1 MRNNSKKIIAV
12 LCALLLAVFAVLPS
26 FAAGTDAADADID
39 AIFGYIMREDGA
51 ADAQSWL
58 DGSLSAKAGTGAEWY
73 VIALR
78 QYRTGLDYTAYA
90 DALEAKMNA
99 GSVRGAVSRQRCALA
114 LAACGRADSA
124 AARAVC
130 DETPGTQGV
139 MSLIFGLNLLHAGV
153 PSTVHT
159 VAELTTA
166 LLGAQLADGGWTVMG
181 SASDVD
187 VTAMALQALAPGAD
201 DERVRAAVDA
211 ALGMLSAAQR
221 ENGTY
226 MSYGAENPESAAQTA
241 MALTALG
248 IDPAA
253 DPQFV
258 KNGASVIDGMM
269 SFRLADGGFAHKRD
283 GEANPTATVQ
293 SLLAL
298 ISVRRARAGLGPIYI
313 FDADAPAVSDTA
325 DTFPA
330 SDTAAV
336 TTSAATSSLPEA
348 TSSPAATDGASAD
361 KNQSS
366 RLIKPAVI
374 AAIALL
380 AAVAC
385 LVICLGSKKSGKKKL
400 KNCIFIIAVALA
412 LILFVAL
419 TRFSTPEDYY
429 SPTTS
434 DTRDTAGTVTL
445 SIRCDVAVGKV
456 QGDHIPADGVMLA
469 AVTVPFHDGDTVYD
483 ILIAAARQYRL
494 QIDATGNA
502 GMEYIA
508 GINYLYEFD
517 LGELSGWTYRVNG
530 TPPSVGCGSYHPADG
545 DTVEWIYTDGAEFN
559 TKD

>member
-26 FAAGTDAADADID
+26 FAADTGAADAEID

-51 ADAQSWL
+51 DDAQSWL
-58 DGSLSAKAGTGAEWY
+58 DGSLAAKAGTGAEWY

-78 QYRTGLDYTAYA
+78 QYRTGLDHTAYA

-139 MSLIFGLNLLHAGV
+139 MSLIFGLHLLRAGV

-159 VAELTTA
+159 VAELTSA

-221 ENGTY
+221 ENGSY

-248 IDPAA
+248 IDPAT
-253 DPQFV
+253 DPRFV
-258 KNGASVIDGMM
+258 KNGASVIDGIM
-269 SFRLADGGFAHKRD
+269 SFRLADGGFAHKRGGD
-283 GEANPTATVQ
+283 ANPTATVQ

-313 FDADAPAVSDTA
+313 FDTDAPAV
-325 DTFPA
+325 

-336 TTSAATSSLPEA
+336 TTSAAASSA
-348 TSSPAATDGASAD
+348 PAVSDGAGAD
-361 KNQSS
+361 QAQSHRS
-366 RLIKPAVI
+366 HRLIKPAVI

-380 AAVAC
+380 ASVAC
-385 LVICLGSKKSGKKKL
+385 LVICLGNKKSGKKKL
-400 KNCIFIIAVALA
+400 KNCIFIIAAALV

-429 SPTTS
+429 SPATS
-434 DTRDTAGTVTL
+434 DTRDTAGAVTL
-445 SIRCDVAVGKV
+445 SIRCDVAVGRV
-456 QGDHIPADGVMLA
+456 QGDYIPADGVMLA
-469 AVTVPFHDGDTVYD
+469 AVTVPFRDGDTVYD

-494 QIDATGNA
+494 QIDATGSA

-517 LGELSGWTYRVNG
+517 LGELSGWTYRVND

-545 DTVEWIYTDGAEFN
+545 DTVEWIYTDGAGFN

>member
-1 MRNNSKKIIAV
+1 MRNNSKKTIAV
-12 LCALLLAVFAVLPS
+12 LCALILAVFAVLPS
-26 FAAGTDAADADID
+26 FAAGSGAADADID

-58 DGSLSAKAGTGAEWY
+58 DGSLAGKAGAGAEWY

-114 LAACGRADSA
+114 LVACGRADSA

-139 MSLIFGLNLLHAGV
+139 MSLIFGLHLLHAGV
-153 PSTVHT
+153 PSSVHT
-159 VAELTTA
+159 AAELTSA
-166 LLGAQLADGGWTVMG
+166 LLDAQLADGGWTVIG
-181 SASDVD
+181 SAADVD
-187 VTAMALQALAPGAD
+187 VTAMALQALAPVSAD
-201 DERVRAAVDA
+201 DERVLAAVDA
-211 ALGMLSAAQR
+211 ALGMLSASQR

-248 IDPAA
+248 IDPAT
-253 DPQFV
+253 DPRFV
-258 KNGASVIDGMM
+258 KNGASVIDGIM
-269 SFRLADGGFAHKRD
+269 SFRLADGGFADKRGGD
-283 GEANPTATVQ
+283 ANPTATVQ

-313 FDADAPAVSDTA
+313 FDTDAPAV
-325 DTFPA
+325 

-336 TTSAATSSLPEA
+336 TTSAAASSASEA
-348 TSSPAATDGASAD
+348 TSAPAVSGGAGAD
-361 KNQSS
+361 KAQSHRS
-366 RLIKPAVI
+366 HRLIKPAVI

-380 AAVAC
+380 ASVAC
-385 LVICLGSKKSGKKKL
+385 LVICLGNKKSGKRKL
-400 KNCIFIIAVALA
+400 KNCIFIIAAALV

-429 SPTTS
+429 SPATS
-434 DTRDTAGTVTL
+434 DTRDTAGAVTL
-445 SIRCDVAVGKV
+445 SIRCDVAVGRM
-456 QGDHIPADGVMLA
+456 QGDYIPADGVMLA
-469 AVTVPFHDGDTVYD
+469 AVTVPFRDGDTVYD

-494 QIDATGNA
+494 QIDATGSA

-530 TPPSVGCGSYHPADG
+530 TSPSVGCGSYHPADG
-545 DTVEWIYTDGAEFN
+545 DTVEWIYTDGAGFN
-559 TKD
+559 TRD

>member
-26 FAAGTDAADADID
+26 FATGTGAADADID

-58 DGSLSAKAGTGAEWY
+58 DGSLAAKAGAGAEWY

-159 VAELTTA
+159 VVELTTA

-253 DPQFV
+253 DPRFV

-313 FDADAPAVSDTA
+313 FDTDAPATSDTA
-325 DTFPA
+325 DTSPA
-330 SDTAAV
+330 SNTAAV
-336 TTSAATSSLPEA
+336 TTSAAASSLPEV
-348 TSSPAATDGASAD
+348 TSAPAATDGASAD

-385 LVICLGSKKSGKKKL
+385 LVIYLGSKKSGKKKL

-412 LILFVAL
+412 LILFVVL
-419 TRFSTPEDYY
+419 TRFSTSEDYY
-429 SPTTS
+429 TPTTS

-456 QGDHIPADGVMLA
+456 KGDHIPADGVMLA
-469 AVTVPFHDGDTVYD
+469 AVTIPFHDGDTVYD

-494 QIDATGNA
+494 QIDATGSA

>member
-26 FAAGTDAADADID
+26 FAAGTGAADAEID

-51 ADAQSWL
+51 DDAQSWL
-58 DGSLSAKAGTGAEWY
+58 DGSLAAKAGTGAEWY

-78 QYRTGLDYTAYA
+78 QYRTGLDHTAYA

-139 MSLIFGLNLLHAGV
+139 MSLIFGLHLLRAGV

-159 VAELTTA
+159 VAELTSA

-221 ENGTY
+221 ENGSY

-253 DPQFV
+253 DPRFV

-293 SLLAL
+293 ALLAL

-313 FDADAPAVSDTA
+313 FDTDAPAVSDTA
-325 DTFPA
+325 DTSPA
-330 SDTAAV
+330 SDAAAA
-336 TTSAATSSLPEA
+336 TTSAATSSA
-348 TSSPAATDGASAD
+348 PAVTDGASAD
-361 KNQSS
+361 KDQSS

-419 TRFSTPEDYY
+419 TRFSTPDDYY
-429 SPTTS
+429 TPTTS

-445 SIRCDVAVGKV
+445 SIRCDVAVGRV

-483 ILIAAARQYRL
+483 ILITAARQYRL
-494 QIDATGNA
+494 QIDATGSA